1 MKCTPS
7 PSFYPTDT
15 LTLLQVCLSLLGTWS
30 GEKWNPT
37 QSTLLQVF
45 ISIQA
50 MIFCAE
56 PWCNEPGRENA
67 RGTGPS
73 RTYNKTIQALTV
85 RHAMLGW
92 LDAKVDPIWTD
103 VVTTHFT
110 KNADAISKLVN
121 GWASTAPP
129 APPPAHPQRAASVPN
144 AYGFHDP
151 QMFPPVAA
159 GQHVGDLR
167 ALATQLDKALEK
179 YRQKRPQAQAQT
191 QAQLYPQ
198 AAAQYP
204 SVPVP
209 VPAPAPYPHASG
221 VYPQQPPPP
230 YSQVPGQYLPQPSQP
245 PQGLGGG
252 RGAAPPPS
260 AFARSFG
267 KFPSFM

>member
-73 RTYNKTIQALTV
+73 RNYNKTIQALTV

-92 LDAKVDPIWTD
+92 INAKVDPIWAD

-121 GWASTAPP
+121 GWASAMPP

-144 AYGFHDP
+144 AYGFYDP
-151 QMFPPVAA
+151 QVFPPVAA
-159 GQHVGDLR
+159 GQHVGDLY
-167 ALATQLDKALEK
+167 ALSMQLDKALEK

-191 QAQLYPQ
+191 QAPALYPQ
-198 AAAQYP
+198 AAGQYP
-204 SVPVP
+204 SAPVP
-209 VPAPAPYPHASG
+209 VSALYSHAPG
-221 VYPQQPPPP
+221 LYPQQPPP
-230 YSQVPGQYLPQPSQP
+230 YSQVPEQYPPQPSQP

-260 AFARSFG
+260 AFARKPFG
-267 KFPSFM
+267 RFSSFM